1 MDEAV
6 NRIKELMKTQKM
18 SENDGFRFLFLNFL
32 AIAQWDTENERIQRI
47 NKKEVEMLNQ
57 DAEKAGN
64 CLTALDAFKIV
75 KQMRK
80 YQLESQT
87 FREFRL
93 KYALDDDAEDR
104 LNLIRKIRE
113 PEFPKQ
119 ISQSLINDSLKRKL
133 VQVKEIR
140 EIVTNIMNIKR
151 SKDSFLKQS
160 FHKCWPRRGNFGH
173 EGNS

>member
-1 MDEAV
+1 
-6 NRIKELMKTQKM
+6 
-18 SENDGFRFLFLNFL
+18 
-32 AIAQWDTENERIQRI
+32 
-47 NKKEVEMLNQ
+47 MLNQ

-93 KYALDDDAEDR
+93 KYALEDDAEDR

-113 PEFPKQ
+113 PELPKQ

-151 SKDSFLKQS
+151 SKDSFSKTKFSQILDKKKK
-160 FHKCWPRRGNFGH
+160 FWT
-173 EGNS
+173 